1 MLCPL
6 LVRPRLGP
14 VPTMSVQRH
23 QVADDLK
30 PNVAVRSRIST
41 QRADRLREFI
51 LGHLPRD
58 VTVDVVISSSVQT
71 AAVLPADVDAI
82 VSSDATEIERAQA
95 EQLLAGVDADY
106 LVLVTGN
113 EADLTRIPLTDQL
126 TADHAHQFGLA
137 FHELL
142 HILKTAITAISELLV
157 AEIDP
162 EYHTQVHDLIN
173 IVEDGAIESE
183 AIFGKNFSDNAGIRL
198 ELTRRLHS
206 QTPEDIPDGEEIR
219 YSFWDAVTGCLY
231 DEAIYPT
238 GTTDVLL
245 DGDDPRIQFKSDADR
260 DAFEAI
266 HSELC
271 TLSDDVHAIRS
282 ADRSDITHNHDK
294 TASIRRAR
302 QVIQTWTDHIQPVL
316 EADEEDEEEQEQD
329 AQDNQQGA
337 VDENESGQQ
346 DQSSGDGGGEAADPP
361 ETPSDPDAGDDIS
374 SRNEGPQDGEGDAG
388 TDEDSQGPSQPQPQS
403 PTQLPEDFDPND
415 VSLSREAT
423 SDPRQNVFEQ
433 PPVTD
438 DPDPTDVDDI
448 DNQGGGDEQ
457 APSSGQ
463 GAQERHGDGE
473 DTGGAEA
480 DEERPDA
487 AQNGGDDTD
496 VRDEDASEGEGQTES
511 DSEPSSRAQAIA
523 QAADRARQ
531 REQEQQGEN
540 PGQETNS
547 SETEAPSK
555 SPSPE
560 KNTGDVPKSA
570 ASSSID
576 TQQQNQDQLTLG
588 EFGGNTQ
595 DDRESESPDTS
606 EDEIDDNPGAGE
618 GDDEHSSDELDDA
631 GQSDQAETPTPETA
645 SSGAAAEDMDT
656 DARLESE
663 SGSEPEAE
671 SDAESEPNIPEGP
684 AHAESSTR
692 SPDEDEATYENALAG
707 DERAAHGESERE
719 GIDEQALEEELSAL
733 ADQLERSARQQAQN
747 GEERDSEG
755 GEQQGG
761 PGCLDD
767 LDIFPI
773 SDDLAPPREWGAIE
787 EGADQVADTLEMYLR
802 LDRRKSVRRGLSAG
816 AYDSRAGHRLA
827 IGDPRVCKSRTLGNE
842 KQYALVLVLDRS
854 GSMRRGSPPKIE
866 VATQALARF
875 ALAAENLGIR
885 VAITDFYDGD
895 ARLVKPFSIDTRHV
909 QANLLDKTCGGGTPL
924 ADAIG
929 LAHELV
935 EAQRDE
941 PLIITV
947 TDDNPSS
954 TDAVIDQIRRSYA
967 PVCSLTIATD
977 CQPGSLSDRASE
989 LSLYYERQ
997 EAVYTPE
1004 RLDDRLDQFASLL
1017 AGL

>member
-1 MLCPL
+1 
-6 LVRPRLGP
+6 
-14 VPTMSVQRH
+14 MSVQRH

-95 EQLLAGVDADY
+95 EQLLAGVDVDY

-113 EADLTRIPLTDQL
+113 EADLTRIPLNDQL

-183 AIFGKNFSDNAGIRL
+183 AIHGKNFSDNAGIRL

-219 YSFWDAVTGCLY
+219 YSFWDAVTSCLY

-337 VDENESGQQ
+337 GDENESGQQ

-361 ETPSDPDAGDDIS
+361 ETPSDLDAGDDIS
-374 SRNEGPQDGEGDAG
+374 SGNEGPQDGEGDAG
-388 TDEDSQGPSQPQPQS
+388 TDEDSQGPSQPQS

-496 VRDEDASEGEGQTES
+496 VRDEDEGEGEGQTES
-511 DSEPSSRAQAIA
+511 DSEPLSRAQAIA

-531 REQEQQGEN
+531 REQDQQGKN
-540 PGQETNS
+540 PGQETDS
-547 SETEAPSK
+547 SPTEAPSE
-555 SPSPE
+555 SRSSDE
-560 KNTGDVPKSA
+560 GMGDVPRSA

-576 TQQQNQDQLTLG
+576 TQQQTQDQLTLG
-588 EFGGNTQ
+588 EFDGDSK
-595 DDRESESPDTS
+595 DDRSESES
-606 EDEIDDNPGAGE
+606 
-618 GDDEHSSDELDDA
+618 
-631 GQSDQAETPTPETA
+631 A
-645 SSGAAAEDMDT
+645 SGP
-656 DARLESE
+656 ESE
-663 SGSEPEAE
+663 SNSEPEP
-671 SDAESEPNIPEGP
+671 DIPGGP

-692 SPDEDEATYENALAG
+692 SPDEDEARYEEALAG

-719 GIDEQALEEELSAL
+719 GIDEQALEEELSAI
-733 ADQLERSARQQAQN
+733 ADQLERSARQQEHN
-747 GEERDSEG
+747 ENDRDSTEG
-755 GEQQGG
+755 GQQGA
-761 PGCLDD
+761 PGCLDN
-767 LDIFPI
+767 LDILPI
-773 SDDLAPPREWGAIE
+773 GDDLALPREWGAIE
-787 EGADQVADTLEMYLR
+787 DGADRVADTLEMYLR
-802 LDRRKSVRRGLSAG
+802 LDRRKNVRRGLSSG

-827 IGDPRVCKSRTLGNE
+827 IGDPRVCKSRTLGDE
-842 KQYALVLVLDRS
+842 KQYALVLILDRS

-866 VATQALARF
+866 IATQALARF

-885 VAITDFYDGD
+885 VAITDFYRGE
-895 ARLVKPFSIDTRHV
+895 ARLVKPFSIETRHV
-909 QANLLDKTCGGGTPL
+909 QANLLDTTCGGGTPL

-929 LAHELV
+929 LARELV

-947 TDDNPSS
+947 TDDDPSS
-954 TDAVIDQIRRSYA
+954 TDDVIDQIRRSHA

-977 CQPGSLSDRASE
+977 CQPGSLSDSASE
-989 LSLYYERQ
+989 LSRSYERQ